1 MQFIYKSILFIPFIL
16 ILTACSPKS
25 LTVKTLHPSK
35 IPNEKIYSVKVADF
49 INDDL
54 YQSLKI
60 ESKLNE
66 KTINGKKV
74 FNVLNTSNDTDA
86 IIQGFVDSSLDYY
99 TFYKSEIDYRRCR
112 AYRYNKKNK
121 HRRCVEYHLRTI
133 PCVHRQYNVQTNIK
147 VLKTATNEVLFAK
160 TYNKTR
166 NINECYEHRYRPY
179 HPIFNDKREINRKL
193 ASLIADDF
201 INDFSPHYVYF
212 DIDIIEEL
220 DEENLIFTD
229 NQKDRFEKIT
239 ELMEKGNL
247 DLSFEELKKLDNE
260 FNHKSYEVIYN
271 IGLIYEAKA
280 NLYEANKLYKQAKTL
295 VKDIDDLEFINNAI
309 IRTDINLEEK
319 IKAKSQLP

>member
-1 MQFIYKSILFIPFIL
+1 MQTIYKFILFIPFIL
-16 ILTACSPKS
+16 IFTACSPKS

-60 ESKLNE
+60 ESKLSN
-66 KTINGKKV
+66 KIINGKKV
-74 FNVLNTSNDTDA
+74 FKVLNTSNNTDA
-86 IIQGFVDSSLDYY
+86 IIKGFVDSSLDYY
-99 TFYKSEIDYRRCR
+99 TFYKSEIDYSRCR
-112 AYRYNKKNK
+112 TYRYDKKNK

-147 VLKTATNEVLFAK
+147 VFKTATSEIIFAK

-166 NINECYEHRYRPY
+166 NINECYEHHYRPY

-201 INDFSPHYVYF
+201 LNDFSPHYVYF
-212 DIDIIEEL
+212 DITIIEEL

-239 ELMEKGNL
+239 ELMEKGDL

-271 IGLIYEAKA
+271 IGLIYEARA